1 MSSYGRGTEPLYW
14 QVAHRIME
22 GIQDGTWEPGD
33 KLPSEHALCD
43 MYQVSQI
50 TVRRALR
57 ELAHQSRVYSRH
69 GLGWYVED
77 EPVSSSEAGGRPDV
91 AILTSEPDAL
101 LRALIDASISCFGP
115 LGQTV
120 ETLYYPPGLTPRQVL
135 SVLPAELNGVPLLW
149 AVQGS
154 EEGLAERYGALTTE
168 YAARSV
174 LFGRAIE
181 GLDLPA
187 VGIDEQAAMAQV
199 TQHMIAQGHRRIA
212 YIGTD
217 PLQVAGW
224 RRYSGFAAS
233 MWDHGL
239 ELALEWVFSAGDV
252 ESQNDDRFDRVM
264 GGSRRPTA
272 VVCSSDTLAVE
283 VIHRLSS
290 VGLVC
295 PSDVAVAGMGDEPFG
310 AYLIEPL
317 TTFRFGLMAAA
328 RQAVAAVADLSQGKR
343 PVLAPLTGELV
354 VRTSCGAGTGH
365 LSQDEGARS

>member
-1 MSSYGRGTEPLYW
+1 MSLYLRGTDPLYW
-14 QVAHRIME
+14 QVANRIIE
-22 GIQDGTWEPGD
+22 GIQDGTWAPGD

-77 EPVSSSEAGGRPDV
+77 EPVSAGESVGRPDV

-120 ETLYYPPGLTPRQVL
+120 EMFYYPAGLSPEEVRA
-135 SVLPAELNGVPLLW
+135 VLPAGLSGVPLLW

-154 EEGLAERYGALTTE
+154 EEGLAERYEALTAE
-168 YAARSV
+168 YAERSI

-217 PLQVAGW
+217 PLQVEGW

-239 ELALEWVFSAGDV
+239 ELALEWVFSAVDV
-252 ESQNDDRFDRVM
+252 ENQNDARFDRVM
-264 GGSRRPTA
+264 SGSRRPTA

-283 VIHRLSS
+283 VIHRLASI
-290 VGLVC
+290 GLAC

-310 AYLIEPL
+310 AYLAEPL
-317 TTFRFGLMAAA
+317 TTFRFGLTAAA
-328 RQAVAAVADLSQGKR
+328 QQVVTAIAELGQGNE
-343 PVLAPLTGELV
+343 PVLAPVTGELV
-354 VRTSCGAGTGH
+354 VRTSCGATTGQ
-365 LSQDEGARS
+365 LSLDDSTGS

>member
-1 MSSYGRGTEPLYW
+1 VSSYLRGTEPLYW
-14 QVAHRIME
+14 QVANRIIE

-77 EPVSSSEAGGRPDV
+77 GPASAGETGGRPDV

-101 LRALIDASISCFGP
+101 LRVLIDAAISWFGP

-120 ETLYYPPGLTPRQVL
+120 EMFYYPAGLTPEGVL
-135 SVLPAELNGVPLLW
+135 SVLPAGLNGVPLLW
-149 AVQGS
+149 AVQGP
-154 EEGLAERYGALTTE
+154 EEGLAERYGALTTG
-168 YAARSV
+168 YAERSI

-217 PLQVAGW
+217 PLQVEGW

-283 VIHRLSS
+283 VIHRLASI
-290 VGLVC
+290 GLAC

-310 AYLIEPL
+310 AYLAEPL
-317 TTFRFGLMAAA
+317 TTFRFGLLAAA
-328 RQAVAAVADLSQGKR
+328 QQAVTAVAALNEGKQ
-343 PVLAPLTGELV
+343 PACVPLTGELV
-354 VRTSCGAGTGH
+354 VRTSCGASTGH
-365 LSQDEGARS
+365 LSLDEGVGS

>member
-1 MSSYGRGTEPLYW
+1 MSSNLRGSEPLYW
-14 QVAHRIME
+14 QVANRITE
-22 GIQDGTWEPGD
+22 GIQDGTWAPGD

-77 EPVSSSEAGGRPDV
+77 EPVSDGVPGGRPDV
-91 AILTSEPDAL
+91 AILASEPDAL
-101 LRALIDASISCFGP
+101 LRALIDATISCFGP

-120 ETLYYPPGLTPRQVL
+120 ETLYYPAGLTPEQVL
-135 SVLPAELNGVPLLW
+135 GVLPAGLNDVPLLW

-154 EEGLAERYGALTTE
+154 EEGLAERYRALTAE
-168 YAARSV
+168 YAQRSI

-187 VGIDEQAAMAQV
+187 VGIDEQAAMARV
-199 TQHMIAQGHRRIA
+199 TQHVIAQGHRRIA

-217 PLQVAGW
+217 PLQVEGW

-239 ELALEWVFSAGDV
+239 ELALEWVFSARDV

-283 VIHRLSS
+283 VIHRLASI
-290 VGLVC
+290 GLAC

-310 AYLIEPL
+310 AYLAEPL

-328 RQAVAAVADLSQGKR
+328 RQAVTAIADLTQGKE
-343 PVLAPLTGELV
+343 PVLALVTGELV

-365 LSQDEGARS
+365 LLLDQGARS